1 MASASRPTAR
11 MSSGA
16 PLFAMRSS
24 GSRRASAALAGSRV
38 GNTLS
43 VTTITERAMAAAPS
57 LRRAR
62 QVARRRKHLW
72 IDTVGG
78 RAALEDGDDVVDHH
92 VRHLLAQLGDGTAEM
107 RRQYHVGQPEQ
118 RARHLG
124 LVLVDVEA
132 GPGDLPLLQRA
143 GERGLVDNR

>member
-1 MASASRPTAR
+1 MASASRATVK
-11 MSSGA
+11 MSSAA

-43 VTTITERAMAAAPS
+43 VTAITGRAMMAPS

-62 QVARRRKHLW
+62 QVAWRGKHLRV
-72 IDTVGG
+72 DAVGG
-78 RAALEDGDDVVDHH
+78 RAALQDGDDVVDHH
-92 VRHLLAQLGDGTAEM
+92 MRHFLAQLGDGAAEM
-107 RRQYHVGQPEQ
+107 RREHDVGKLEQ

-132 GPGDLPLLQRA
+132 GPGD
-143 GERGLVDNR
+143 